1 MSLSGSLKETKLDAI
16 ISALHSMGKSGI
28 LSFSW
33 EDKNGIPHRGSIV
46 FFEGLPIHAETEK
59 FNGISAIEEIAISD
73 GDFAFIQQDLA
84 VDEKAKSLNFEE
96 VAEIIEKTLDKWRK
110 LKSVFISMQ
119 ATLNYSP
126 SDSSSVIKLSSQE
139 FVIVSLIV
147 KEPGTSIQD
156 LIHKVSFS
164 PLEVL
169 QLLESLFEKGLIT
182 TDDLN
187 SVLTESQY
195 TGILETV
202 MSYSGAGG
210 ERIVKNYFHIGI
222 RKEEAINNL
231 PKFEKEISSLVGK
244 NLGQKLTE
252 KIKSILS
259 EKNK

>member
-1 MSLSGSLKETKLDAI
+1 
-16 ISALHSMGKSGI
+16 
-28 LSFSW
+28 
-33 EDKNGIPHRGSIV
+33 
-46 FFEGLPIHAETEK
+46 
-59 FNGISAIEEIAISD
+59 
-73 GDFAFIQQDLA
+73 
-84 VDEKAKSLNFEE
+84 
-96 VAEIIEKTLDKWRK
+96 
-110 LKSVFISMQ
+110 MQ

-169 QLLESLFEKGLIT
+169 QFLESLFEKGLIT

-210 ERIVKNYFHIGI
+210 ERIVRNYFHIGM

-231 PKFEKEISSLVGK
+231 PQFEKEISSLVGK
-244 NLGQKLTE
+244 NLGQRLTE